1 MDIYKNRALG
11 NGEPSGSHLLDNWVF
26 LASHSLSPLLV
37 CGEGTTSNEIIAKA
51 IHQEGPRCQKPLV
64 WVDCGN
70 LSEKS
75 LEEGLRNA
83 QGGTLCLKGIDT
95 LNPILQGKLRSI
107 LQESKLPTFGQFP
120 EEKLDVRVLA
130 TSKYNLNQLVMEG
143 RLREDLQRLF
153 AEIPMGA
160 VSKTE
165 NGALIGDQ
173 PTLYELET
181 RYIEI
186 ILKQTGGRKDKASQ
200 ILGINRRTL
209 YRKERE
215 YGWVVQ
221 VKAPEKELSL
231 PLAS

>member
-1 MDIYKNRALG
+1 
-11 NGEPSGSHLLDNWVF
+11 
-26 LASHSLSPLLV
+26 
-37 CGEGTTSNEIIAKA
+37 
-51 IHQEGPRCQKPLV
+51 
-64 WVDCGN
+64 
-70 LSEKS
+70 
-75 LEEGLRNA
+75 
-83 QGGTLCLKGIDT
+83 
-95 LNPILQGKLRSI
+95 
-107 LQESKLPTFGQFP
+107 
-120 EEKLDVRVLA
+120 
-130 TSKYNLNQLVMEG
+130 MEG

-173 PTLYELET
+173 PTLYELEK